1 MNDSRGPGSGF
12 RFTSPL
18 RSSTDKFHPRSP
30 GLKGRVDVYR
40 VSTHMSL
47 CLCAFGAMDQM
58 TYIPFFFFSD
68 LYTSVVLYIES
79 MSFCESSVGKGAVW
93 VDLSRFDFYF

>member
-1 MNDSRGPGSGF
+1 MNDSTGPGSCF

-58 TYIPFFFFSD
+58 TYIPFFFFSQICIR
-68 LYTSVVLYIES
+68 VLFYILRAC
-79 MSFCESSVGKGAVW
+79 FF
-93 VDLSRFDFYF
+93 L